1 MFNFDTIK
9 KIRMFQNLSG
19 RALAEKC
26 GVSQSNIS
34 LIENNRKAGA
44 TVQTVERI
52 LNGMGY
58 RLIVAPITEENKC
71 PCNLSTGGTTISFKN
86 EIIDN
91 K

>member
-1 MFNFDTIK
+1 MFNFESIK
-9 KIRMFQNLSG
+9 KIRMFKNLSG

-34 LIENNRKAGA
+34 LIENSKKAGA

-52 LNGMGY
+52 LNGMGF
-58 RLIVAPITEENKC
+58 RLIVAPIPNENKC
-71 PCNLSTGGTTISFKN
+71 PCHFSTGGTTLTFKD

>member
-9 KIRMFQNLSG
+9 KIRMLNNLSG

-34 LIENNRKAGA
+34 LIENNKKAGA

-58 RLIVAPITEENKC
+58 RLIVAPIPDENKC
-71 PCNLSTGGTTISFKN
+71 PCHLSTGGTTITLKEEVVN
-86 EIIDN
+86 A
-91 K
+91 